1 MQMIAARLIIQPAE
15 ARSSVPITRLRG
27 VTLRLHAVTLRLHA
41 VTLRLHAVTLHLREA
56 TLLLRQ
62 AIRRHRIVL
71 LLRVPIRRLAILP
84 HQVTLPAAVRAAVAD
99 LTVQETAAATRA
111 ARLTAAD

>member
-1 MQMIAARLIIQPAE
+1 MIAARLIIQPAE
-15 ARSSVPITRLRG
+15 ARSSVPTITRLRG
-27 VTLRLHAVTLRLHA
+27 

-56 TLLLRQ
+56 TLLLRA

-84 HQVTLPAAVRAAVAD
+84 HQAALPAAAVRAAVAD

-111 ARLTAAD
+111 ARLTAADQL

>member
-1 MQMIAARLIIQPAE
+1 MIAARLIIQPAE

-27 VTLRLHAVTLRLHA
+27 VTLRLHAVTL
-41 VTLRLHAVTLHLREA
+41 HLREA
-56 TLLLRQ
+56 TLLLRA

-84 HQVTLPAAVRAAVAD
+84 HQATLPAAVAD
-99 LTVQETAAATRA
+99 LTVEEAAATRV
-111 ARLTAAD
+111 ARLTAADQL

>member
-1 MQMIAARLIIQPAE
+1 MIAARLIIQPAE
-15 ARSSVPITRLRG
+15 ARSSVPTITRLRG
-27 VTLRLHAVTLRLHA
+27 

-56 TLLLRQ
+56 TLLLRA

-111 ARLTAAD
+111 ARLTAADQL

>member
-1 MQMIAARLIIQPAE
+1 MIAARLIIQPAE

-27 VTLRLHAVTLRLHA
+27 VTLRLHAVTL
-41 VTLRLHAVTLHLREA
+41 HLREA
-56 TLLLRQ
+56 TLLLRP

-84 HQVTLPAAVRAAVAD
+84 HQATLPAAVRAAVAD
-99 LTVQETAAATRA
+99 LTVEETAAATRA
-111 ARLTAAD
+111 ARLTAADQL

>member
-1 MQMIAARLIIQPAE
+1 MIAARLIIQPAE

-27 VTLRLHAVTLRLHA
+27 VTLRLHAVTL
-41 VTLRLHAVTLHLREA
+41 HLREA
-56 TLLLRQ
+56 TLLLRP

-111 ARLTAAD
+111 ARLTAADQL

>member
-1 MQMIAARLIIQPAE
+1 MTARIIQPAE

-27 VTLRLHAVTLRLHA
+27 VTLRLHAVTL
-41 VTLRLHAVTLHLREA
+41 HLREA
-56 TLLLRQ
+56 TLLLRA

-84 HQVTLPAAVRAAVAD
+84 HQATLPAAVRAAVAD
-99 LTVQETAAATRA
+99 FTGQETAAGTPPGL
-111 ARLTAAD
+111 LTAADQL

>member
-1 MQMIAARLIIQPAE
+1 MIAARLIIQPAE
-15 ARSSVPITRLRG
+15 ARSSVPTITRLRG
-27 VTLRLHAVTLRLHA
+27 

-56 TLLLRQ
+56 TLLLRA

-84 HQVTLPAAVRAAVAD
+84 HQATLPAAVRAAVAD

-111 ARLTAAD
+111 ARLTAADQL